1 MDGAYLHYICSK
13 SSLVSLLLVPF
24 APMILDPYGDVSSPF
39 WAAENPIEQDRKN
52 RNKNHE
58 NRN

>member
-39 WAAENPIEQDRKN
+39 WAAENPHRARPKKQE
-52 RNKNHE
+52 
-58 NRN
+58 